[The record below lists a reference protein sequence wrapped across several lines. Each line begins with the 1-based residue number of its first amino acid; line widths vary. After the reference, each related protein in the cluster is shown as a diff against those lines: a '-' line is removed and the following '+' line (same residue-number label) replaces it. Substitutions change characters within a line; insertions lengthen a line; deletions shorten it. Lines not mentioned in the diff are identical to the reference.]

1 MIESDLA
8 LVISQNVLSMD
19 LFGISSAALGR
30 YALLFIMF
38 TMGLSLKRSDF
49 RELLLQP
56 LPISIGLIG
65 QLAFLPMVTFLLV
78 FIFSPPTSVASGA
91 IILSCCPGAASSNYF
106 AFLAR
111 GDIALSV
118 VLTAISGIVVV
129 FSTPLL
135 ISLGLN
141 WFAEEG
147 QDISLPILQTMYEI
161 FLLLVVPVIAGM
173 TLRKMLGTKYSLM
186 LRGFTSRVAFIGL
199 LLIVILGFIAVI
211 DYIPELM
218 MTFGLMA
225 LAVNIINMSAGFALA
240 KILKVGEKQ
249 TRSITLEI
257 GIQNFLLAML
267 ISLNILKLPEF
278 SVFAITY
285 LFISYITGFSFI
297 VYCRFFKDANSY
309 SNNSK
314 Y

>member
-8 LVISQNVLSMD
+8 LLIAQNVLSMD
-19 LFGISSAALGR
+19 FFGMSSAALGR

-38 TMGLSLKRSDF
+38 TMGLSLQRSDF
-49 RELLLQP
+49 SQLMIQP
-56 LPISIGLIG
+56 LPVSIGLIG
-65 QLAFLPMVTFLLV
+65 QLVFLPMVTFLLV
-78 FIFSPPTSVASGA
+78 FLFSPTTSVALGA

-106 AFLAR
+106 AYLAR

-129 FSTPLL
+129 FTTPIL
-135 ISLGLN
+135 INLGLN

-173 TLRKMLGTKYSLM
+173 VLRKVLGTKYALM
-186 LRGFTSRVAFIGL
+186 LRALTSKIAFAGL
-199 LLIVILGFIAVI
+199 LLIVILGFVAVI
-211 DYIPELM
+211 DYLPQLM

-225 LAVNIINMSAGFALA
+225 LAVNIINMSAGFGLA
-240 KILKVGEKQ
+240 KILSVGEKQ
-249 TRSITLEI
+249 TRSTTVEI

-267 ISLNILKLPEF
+267 ISLNILKIPEF

-285 LFISYITGFSFI
+285 LFISYISGFSFI
-297 VYCRFFKDANSY
+297 AYCRLFKDRRASEPQAI
-309 SNNSK
+309 
-314 Y
+314 